1 MIKMSGLSR
10 KENLISQKVSSPPRI
25 RLRFLVGF
33 ELGLKLN
40 VLNLVPDRPWKL
52 DPKLKIG
59 PEIQMG
65 PKTRDQTL
73 SPLNPDP
80 DCQTLIWS
88 FLIKIREYTFNR
100 KLKMILSNHDNL
112 HVGEIK

>member
-25 RLRFLVGF
+25 RLRFLVRF
-33 ELGLKLN
+33 ELGLN

-65 PKTRDQTL
+65 PK
-73 SPLNPDP
+73 PG
-80 DCQTLIWS
+80 
-88 FLIKIREYTFNR
+88 IKP
-100 KLKMILSNHDNL
+100 
-112 HVGEIK
+112 